1 MYRVFLYFDIYSNMI
16 ERRNFY
22 RILHVQPDASMAVIE
37 ENYRILLEKLKKY
50 PEMNGPNWNAKLL
63 DAAYSTLQDP
73 KKRAA
78 YDDELLRRYHI
89 KNLSQGAFSF
99 NQGNATGKQWNERTT
114 DFNQRNYYRILQIQ
128 PDAPASVIEA
138 SYIALRK
145 NAQQD
150 KALLE
155 EAYRILS
162 DPVKR
167 RQYDIH
173 LVAENFV
180 DAMQQ
185 PDHSETHTGMSVV
198 VSRESHPVVQ
208 AYQAVITHYC
218 VFCKTPFMPQ
228 NGIYQNEGCLE
239 CSSPLYSTH
248 FDTNNSIERTMMR
261 IGIRG
266 ELTFYSFWP
275 GLAFL
280 GLFQDLSPSGLR
292 FSSNHPVDLK
302 GIIKVDA
309 PNLQAVAEITHRR
322 VEGEKFSMGARFLTV
337 RFDQHRGNF
346 FSAQA

>member
-1 MYRVFLYFDIYSNMI
+1 MI

-37 ENYRILLEKLKKY
+37 ENYRILSEKLKKH
-50 PEMNGPNWNAKLL
+50 PEMNGPNWNARLL
-63 DAAYSTLQDP
+63 DVAYSTLQDP
-73 KKRAA
+73 SKRAA
-78 YDDELLRRYHI
+78 YDDELLQRYHI

-99 NQGNATGKQWNERTT
+99 NQGNATGKQWSERATNS
-114 DFNQRNYYRILQIQ
+114 NQRNYYRILQIQ

-138 SYIALRK
+138 SYIALKK
-145 NAQQD
+145 NVQQD
-150 KALLE
+150 KTLLE

-167 RQYDIH
+167 RQYDVH
-173 LVAENFV
+173 LAAENFV

-185 PDHSETHTGMSVV
+185 PDQSETQTGMSVV
-198 VSRESHPVVQ
+198 VGRESRAVAP
-208 AYQAVITHYC
+208 AYQSAITHYC

-248 FDTNNSIERTMMR
+248 LDASDSTERSMLR

-266 ELTFYSFWP
+266 ELTFYLFWP
-275 GLAFL
+275 GLAFM

-292 FSSNHPVDLK
+292 FSSNQSVDLK
-302 GIIKVDA
+302 EIIKIDA
-309 PNLQAVAEITHRR
+309 PNLQAVAEITHQR